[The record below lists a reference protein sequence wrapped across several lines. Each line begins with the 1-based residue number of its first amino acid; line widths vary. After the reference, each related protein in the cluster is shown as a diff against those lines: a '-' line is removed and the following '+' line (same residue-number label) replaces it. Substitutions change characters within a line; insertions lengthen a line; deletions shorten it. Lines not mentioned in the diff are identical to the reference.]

1 MARPL
6 RIHVAGGW
14 YHVTARGQR
23 RDVIFES
30 DGDCR
35 KFLELLEEMRDRYRV
50 RVRAY
55 CLMPN
60 HYHLLLS
67 TPDANLDRAMHWL
80 NVSFSRYVSLS
91 RKQVGPVFQGRYDAV
106 LLEAAYASKVARYIH
121 MNPVAVEAL
130 GLGKRMKQA
139 EALGLEKAPVAVL
152 RRRLDAVRRH
162 KWSSYRA
169 YAGYEKAPDWLDR
182 KTLLEQF
189 KGGETGYRQE
199 FEEQMMQGGE
209 ETLGALV
216 RWGLVLGSE
225 RFARKVRG
233 KIRIYRESSE
243 KTDLRKRRSFEE
255 LVRFV
260 EAIKREKKA
269 GFWDRYG
276 DWGRDLVLWAGRR
289 YGGLSL
295 SELGKAAG
303 GVDYSAVSMA
313 IRRATKRAAKD
324 RKLRKAMADLKARCE
339 Q

>member
-23 RDVIFES
+23 RDVIFRS
-30 DGDCR
+30 DADYR
-35 KFLELLEEMRDRYRV
+35 RFLELVSEMRDRYRV

-67 TPDANLDRAMHWL
+67 TPEANLNRAMHWL
-80 NVSFSRYVSLS
+80 NVSFSRYVNLA
-91 RKQVGPVFQGRYDAV
+91 RDQGGPVFQGRYDAV
-106 LLEAAYASKVARYIH
+106 LLESAYASRVARYIH

-130 GLGKRMKQA
+130 GLGKRMKKA
-139 EALGLEKAPVAVL
+139 EALGLSKAPAEVL
-152 RRRLDAVRRH
+152 RQRLEGVRRH
-162 KWSSYRA
+162 QWSSYRA

-182 KTLLEQF
+182 KALLAPFQGAEA
-189 KGGETGYRQE
+189 GYKKT
-199 FEEQMMQGGE
+199 FEEQVMQGE
-209 ETLGALV
+209 EEALGSLV

-233 KIRIYRESSE
+233 TIRIYRESAE

-260 EAIKREKKA
+260 EAIKKEKKA
-269 GFWDRYG
+269 QFWDRHA

-289 YGGLSL
+289 YGGLTL
-295 SELGKAAG
+295 SELGRAAG
-303 GVDYSAVSMA
+303 RVDYAAVSLA
-313 IRRATKRAAKD
+313 ITRMERRAGRD
-324 RKLRKAMADLKARCE
+324 RKLRKAMKELKARCE
-339 Q
+339 H